1 MEAMKDIKE
10 IKAEL
15 TALRKEI
22 RYHNNRYYNLDEP
35 EISDYEYDQLMLRLK
50 AIEQEY
56 PELITEDSPT
66 QKVGGTAKRE
76 AGVLVPHDVP
86 MLSLEDVFSEGEVRD
101 FVARIQGYV
110 AELGIK
116 EPEFVVEEK
125 IDGLSLALR
134 YENGQLVTAVTR
146 GDGVTMGEDVTE
158 NARVIG
164 DVVET
169 LKDKPEYL
177 EIRGEVYMTREA
189 FEHTND
195 RQELLGLKQ
204 FANPRNCAAG
214 TLRQLDSRVTK
225 ERHLSLFIFNLQ
237 TVRGR
242 EFATHTDAYEFMKRQ
257 GITVIH
263 NYQVCRTADQVWE
276 AIQAI
281 GASRA
286 ELPYDIDGAVVK
298 LNDLADRETIGATAK
313 VPRWAVAYKYPPEE
327 KETVVRDIELSV
339 GRTGR
344 IAPTAVFDTIQL
356 CGTKVNRATLHN
368 QDFIDQLDIRIG
380 DTVRVYKSGE
390 IIPKIRSVAREKR
403 PADSVPFVISDR
415 CPACG
420 SQVNREPGTADIRCT
435 NPSCPAQRERHI
447 IYFCSR
453 EAMDIKGVGESA
465 VVGLVKGGYV
475 KNVADLFRLKAHRD
489 RLIEQGIIGKEK
501 GTDKVLAAI
510 EKAKGNEPWRLLT
523 GLGING
529 VGKTTAKSIMKHFKD
544 ICSLMDA
551 TEENLLQVKDIGE
564 VTAAAMAEYFR
575 RPESRQLMVELESL
589 GLKLVVDSKEAA
601 TGDDAGLPLSGL
613 TFVIT
618 GKLPALSREEAADF
632 IEEKGGKVS
641 GSVSKKTSYLLAGED
656 AGSKLIRAQALGV
669 KIIDENEL
677 RAMCE

>member
-1 MEAMKDIKE
+1 MKAIKE

-15 TALRKEI
+15 IALRKEI
-22 RYHNNRYYNLDEP
+22 RYHNNRYYNLDDP
-35 EISDYEYDQLMLRLK
+35 EISDYEYDRLMLRLK

-56 PELITEDSPT
+56 PELITDDSPT
-66 QKVGGTAKRE
+66 QRVGGTAKRE
-76 AGVLVPHDVP
+76 AGVLVAHDVP
-86 MLSLEDVFSEGEVRD
+86 MLSLEDVFSEGEIRD

-110 AELGIK
+110 EELGIS

-164 DVVET
+164 DVVEA

-177 EIRGEVYMTREA
+177 EIRGEVYMTRAA
-189 FEHTND
+189 FERTND

-225 ERHLSLFIFNLQ
+225 ERNLSLFVFNLQ
-237 TVRGR
+237 AVRGR
-242 EFATHTDAYEFMKRQ
+242 EFATHTDAYEFMREQ

-263 NYQVCRTADQVWE
+263 GYKICRTADQVWE
-276 AIQAI
+276 AIQTI
-281 GASRA
+281 GASRS
-286 ELPYDIDGAVVK
+286 ELAYDIDGAVVK

-390 IIPKIRSVAREKR
+390 IIPKIRSVVREKR
-403 PADSVPFVISDR
+403 PAISVPFIISDI
-415 CPACG
+415 CPVCG
-420 SQVNREPGTADIRCT
+420 SLVTREPGTADIRCT
-435 NPSCPAQRERHI
+435 NPSCPAQQERHI

-475 KNVADLFRLKAHRD
+475 KNIADLFRLSRHRD
-489 RLIEQGIIGKEK
+489 RLIEKGILGKEK
-501 GTDKVLAAI
+501 GTDKVLSAI

-529 VGKTTAKSIMKHFKD
+529 VGKTTAKSVMKRFKD
-544 ICSLMDA
+544 IRSLMEA
-551 TEENLLQVKDIGE
+551 TEETLSQVKDIGE
-564 VTAAAMAEYFR
+564 VTAAAMAEYFQR
-575 RPESRQLMVELESL
+575 TESRQLIAELAEL
-589 GLKLVVDSKEAA
+589 GLKMAIDGKEAA
-601 TGDDAGLPLSGL
+601 TGDDNTGLPLRGL

-618 GKLPALSREEAADF
+618 GKLPAMSRDEAAEF
-632 IEEKGGKVS
+632 IEEKGGRVS
-641 GSVSKKTSYLLAGED
+641 GSISRKTNYLLAGED
-656 AGSKLIRAQALGV
+656 AGSKLIKAQTLGV
-669 KIIDENEL
+669 EIIDENEL

>member
-1 MEAMKDIKE
+1 MKAVNNIRE

-22 RYHNNRYYNLDEP
+22 RHHNNRYYNLDDP
-35 EISDYEYDQLMLRLK
+35 EISDYEYDRLMLRLK

-56 PELITEDSPT
+56 PELITDDSPT
-66 QKVGGTAKRE
+66 QRVGGTAKRE
-76 AGVLVPHDVP
+76 AGVLIAHDVP

-110 AELGIK
+110 EELGIS

-177 EIRGEVYMTREA
+177 EIRGEVYMTRAA
-189 FEHTND
+189 FERTND

-237 TVRGR
+237 AVRGR
-242 EFATHTDAYEFMKRQ
+242 EFATHTDAYEFMKEQ

-263 NYQVCRTADQVWE
+263 GYKVCRTADQVWE

-281 GASRA
+281 GASRS
-286 ELPYDIDGAVVK
+286 ELAYDIDGAVVK

-390 IIPKIRSVAREKR
+390 IIPKIRSVVREKR
-403 PADSVPFVISDR
+403 PAVSVPFIIGDI

-420 SQVNREPGTADIRCT
+420 SRVTREPGTADIRCT

-447 IYFCSR
+447 MYFGSR

-475 KNVADLFRLKAHRD
+475 KNIADLFRLSRHRD
-489 RLIEQGIIGKEK
+489 RLIEKGILGKEK
-501 GTDKVLAAI
+501 GTDKVLSAI

-529 VGKTTAKSIMKHFKD
+529 VGKTTAKSVMKRFKD
-544 ICSLMDA
+544 IRSLMEA
-551 TEENLLQVKDIGE
+551 TKEDLSQVKDIGE
-564 VTAAAMAEYFR
+564 VTAAALAEYFQR
-575 RPESRQLMVELESL
+575 TESRQLIAELAEL
-589 GLKLVVDSKEAA
+589 GLKMAVDEKEAA
-601 TGDDAGLPLSGL
+601 GDDDTGLPLRGL
-613 TFVIT
+613 TFVVT
-618 GKLPALSREEAADF
+618 GKLPTMSRDEAAEF
-632 IEEKGGKVS
+632 IEEKGGRVS
-641 GSVSKKTSYLLAGED
+641 GSVSRKTSYLLAGED
-656 AGSKLIRAQALGV
+656 AGSKLTKAQALGV

>member
-1 MEAMKDIKE
+1 MKTIKE
-10 IKAEL
+10 INAEL

-22 RYHNNRYYNLDEP
+22 RYHNNRYYNLDAP
-35 EISDYEYDQLMLRLK
+35 EISDYEYDRLMLRLK
-50 AIEQEY
+50 EIEQEY
-56 PELITEDSPT
+56 PELITDDSPT
-66 QKVGGTAKRE
+66 QRVGGTAKRE
-76 AGVLVPHDVP
+76 AGVLVAHDVP

-110 AELGIK
+110 EELGIS

-164 DVVET
+164 DVVEV

-177 EIRGEVYMTREA
+177 ELRGEVYMTRAA
-189 FEHTND
+189 FERTND
-195 RQELLGLKQ
+195 RQELLGLKK

-214 TLRQLDSRVTK
+214 TLRQLDSRIVK
-225 ERHLSLFIFNLQ
+225 ERRLSLFVFNLQ
-237 TVRGR
+237 AVRGR
-242 EFATHTDAYEFMKRQ
+242 EFATHTDAYKFMMEQ

-263 NYQVCRTADQVWE
+263 DYKVCRTADQVWE

-281 GASRA
+281 GASRS
-286 ELPYDIDGAVVK
+286 ELAYDIDGAVVK

-313 VPRWAVAYKYPPEE
+313 VPRWAIAYKYPPEE

-380 DTVRVYKSGE
+380 DTVLVYKSGE

-403 PADSVPFVISDR
+403 PVGSVPFIISEN
-415 CPACG
+415 CPVCG
-420 SQVNREPGTADIRCT
+420 SLVNREPGTADIRCT

-453 EAMDIKGVGESA
+453 EAMDIKGIGESA
-465 VVGLVKGGYV
+465 VVGLVEGGYV
-475 KNVADLFRLKAHRD
+475 KNVADLFRLSRHRD
-489 RLIEQGIIGKEK
+489 RLIEKGILGKDK
-501 GTDKVLAAI
+501 GTDKVLSAI

-523 GLGING
+523 GLGIDG
-529 VGKTTAKSIMKHFKD
+529 IGKTTAKSVMKHFKD
-544 ICSLMDA
+544 IRSLMEA
-551 TEENLLQVKDIGE
+551 PKSALSQVKDIGE
-564 VTAAAMAEYFR
+564 VTAAAMAEYFQR
-575 RPESRQLMVELESL
+575 TESRQLIAELAEL
-589 GLKLVVDSKEAA
+589 GLKMAIDGKEAA
-601 TGDDAGLPLSGL
+601 GDDNAGLPLRSL
-613 TFVIT
+613 TFVVT
-618 GKLPALSREEAADF
+618 GKLPTMSRDEAVEF
-632 IEEKGGKVS
+632 IEKNGGRVS
-641 GSVSKKTSYLLAGED
+641 GSVSKKTNYLLAGED
-656 AGSKLIRAQALGV
+656 AGSKLTKAQTLGV
-669 KIIDENEL
+669 QIIDENKL
-677 RAMCE
+677 RSMCE